1 MVAATKDFN
10 HYQAPCRVLEITRPN
25 GKGTLTVVMTD
36 EGNIFV
42 QMWGWILDRAK
53 KDRQPIAHV
62 NGVYLVP
69 VEYIIDPDGLGDM
82 ELASNFLIML
92 PGLVKAFSG
101 ESSDTF
107 KVKVVD
113 G

>member
-53 KDRQPIAHV
+53 KD
-62 NGVYLVP
+62 VYLVP